1 MAVQSPLIELKM
13 RKEDANDPQLNS
25 LEKPMEKTDS
35 NKRAQGLTLDC
46 LLSVIPIVCAKLLRL
61 AFTLSWENC
70 FLLMQTVRGA
80 LWSTLKF
87 RARRVIFT
95 PNIMRSSGTTR
106 GMSPLNLPFVL
117 ISKGWSEIFAGKARS
132 FVTPATCWIMA
143 SLVECSLKA
152 ANKASPWCKA
162 PHQSCF
168 DLFGSTH
175 PSVIIVYTSTV
186 SKLSIYYLF
195 NPPFTY
201 IYINPFIRLP
211 IFPLENLVVSSI
223 QSSIH
228 LALSTVGAP

>member
-1 MAVQSPLIELKM
+1 MSVLRFGLHS
-13 RKEDANDPQLNS
+13 QLG
-25 LEKPMEKTDS
+25 K
-35 NKRAQGLTLDC
+35 
-46 LLSVIPIVCAKLLRL
+46 LLS
-61 AFTLSWENC
+61 
-70 FLLMQTVRGA
+70 LMQTVRGA

-132 FVTPATCWIMA
+132 FVTPATCWIKA

>member
-1 MAVQSPLIELKM
+1 MLRFGLHS
-13 RKEDANDPQLNS
+13 QLG
-25 LEKPMEKTDS
+25 K
-35 NKRAQGLTLDC
+35 
-46 LLSVIPIVCAKLLRL
+46 LLS
-61 AFTLSWENC
+61 
-70 FLLMQTVRGA
+70 LMQTVRGA

-201 IYINPFIRLP
+201 IYI
-211 IFPLENLVVSSI
+211 
-223 QSSIH
+223 
-228 LALSTVGAP
+228 

>member
-35 NKRAQGLTLDC
+35 NKKAQGLTLDC
-46 LLSVIPIVCAKLLRL
+46 LLSVIPIVCATFWPSLS
-61 AFTLSWENC
+61 SWESC

-95 PNIMRSSGTTR
+95 PNIIRYSGTTL

-117 ISKGWSEIFAGKARS
+117 ISKGWWEIFAGKARS

-175 PSVIIVYTSTV
+175 PSVIIVY
-186 SKLSIYYLF
+186 
-195 NPPFTY
+195 Y
-201 IYINPFIRLP
+201 IYCI
-211 IFPLENLVVSSI
+211 
-223 QSSIH
+223 
-228 LALSTVGAP
+228 